1 MVNFTRAEAVS
12 AFIRPSD
19 NQLTDLTFPP
29 SFHTPQRTVC
39 FPYIVVNIALI
50 LILSPPAGTIRL
62 WQTTPGKTYGL
73 WQGNA
78 QNGG

>member
-1 MVNFTRAEAVS
+1 MRAGAVS
-12 AFIRPSD
+12 AFIQPSGE
-19 NQLTDLTFPP
+19 QLTDLAFRAL
-29 SFHTPQRTVC
+29 QRTVS
-39 FPYIVVNIALI
+39 FTRLVVNITLI